1 MSKHKT
7 SGKEHK
13 KGSQLVL
20 RVDKAE
26 RDAFVTLCDKLDTSA
41 ARELRRFMRE
51 FVAAHPAGQEAPS
64 EVADVASGEATNGEQ
79 TAVVAAERSDAAAE
93 DQRASDVEQPKKSKK
108 RSPK

>member
-7 SGKEHK
+7 SGKQHK

-26 RDAFVTLCDKLDTSA
+26 RDAFVTLCDRLDTSA
-41 ARELRRFMRE
+41 ARELRRFMRG
-51 FVAAHPAGQEAPS
+51 FVAAHSAEETVPRDAK
-64 EVADVASGEATNGEQ
+64 DVAEGEAT
-79 TAVVAAERSDAAAE
+79 TADVVAEPSDAVAE
-93 DQRASDVEQPKKSKK
+93 DQRSGDAEQPKKSKK